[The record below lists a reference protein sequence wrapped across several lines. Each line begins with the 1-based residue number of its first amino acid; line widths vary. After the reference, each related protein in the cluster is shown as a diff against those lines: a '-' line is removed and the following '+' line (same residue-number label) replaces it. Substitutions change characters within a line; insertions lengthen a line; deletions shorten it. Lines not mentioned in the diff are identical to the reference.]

1 MLSSW
6 KNNNL
11 RPHLLI
17 HACCAPCSSTVLEL
31 LHQYAE
37 LTVYFY
43 NPNIHPLEE
52 YNYRA
57 LVTRKFIADFNKKNQ
72 SDIHFLEGEY
82 DVDKY
87 MKMTESEKDAPERGK
102 RCLICYRMRLEKA
115 AKKALELSCN
125 YFATSLTLSPMKNSD
140 AVNTFGLE
148 IQSIHGINYSP
159 SDFKK
164 NAGYQRSIQLSNEY
178 DIYRQN
184 YCGCIYAAQKQGII
198 I

>member
-1 MLSSW
+1 MLGLW
-6 KNNNL
+6 KSNNS
-11 RPHLLI
+11 RPHVLV

-57 LVTRKFIADFNKKNQ
+57 LVTRKFIADFNKKRQ
-72 SDIHFLEGEY
+72 SSIHFVEGEY
-82 DVDKY
+82 DVDNY
-87 MKMTESEKDAPERGK
+87 MEMTQSEKDAPERGK

-115 AKKALELSCN
+115 ARKALELSCD
-125 YFATSLTLSPMKNSD
+125 YFASSLTLSPMKNSD
-140 AVNTFGLE
+140 AVNAFGLE
-148 IQSIHGINYSP
+148 IQSTHNINYLP

-164 NAGYQRSIQLSNEY
+164 NAGYQQSIQLSNEY
-178 DIYRQN
+178 GIYRQN
-184 YCGCIYAAQKQGII
+184 YCGCIYAVQNSIEN
-198 I
+198 